1 MIRLPVITTTGPW
14 SSSRIVRLL
23 VTGLAVDG
31 TGRKRLA
38 LAGGRSLRW
47 NRYAASYSE
56 ANTLRYSVRIYK
68 LGSARRGARDT
79 FVGTTF
85 SIARS
90 ANELAIFRNCLDCLT
105 AIRLLFHSKP
115 CCPGVPDDA
124 SGALYIHS
132 RSGADSVQSY
142 LAE

>member
-1 MIRLPVITTTGPW
+1 MYP
-14 SSSRIVRLL
+14 
-23 VTGLAVDG
+23 
-31 TGRKRLA
+31 
-38 LAGGRSLRW
+38 
-47 NRYAASYSE
+47 RYAVSYSE
-56 ANTLRYSVRIYK
+56 ANTLRYSMRIYK

-79 FVGTTF
+79 FVGTAF

-90 ANELAIFRNCLDCLT
+90 ANELAIFRSCLDCLT

-115 CCPGVPDDA
+115 CWPGVPGRDA

-132 RSGADSVQSY
+132 RSGANSVQSY